1 MKYYIPTTILNLSN
15 ILSTDSISPV
25 AFYHKRNF
33 GSPHWTKIET
43 NVSENVLVLY
53 SRPFS
58 FSLETEGQEN
68 RPMFV
73 AIESEEEF
81 QQIGNDAFVCNH
93 TIYFDWN
100 TNFVFL
106 SEEDLKVACSLALI
120 SDSAKMYCL
129 YRDKRMIIHEVNNVY
144 FDNIVIDESPIDMK
158 YVDNDFRINTIKG
171 FLYGYY
177 VGGILTCRPQD
188 VGSTRALKQVY
199 ARIASMFSSYSFEG
213 KPSEELIKFEDEVK
227 GCIIEAINEQDEVN
241 KAYTKLIDISQKEIV
256 IKDFR
261 VVSINNIYIKEDC
274 DKELFASWIN
284 NILCDRKWGRSLNA
298 VKSQL
303 ADELTKDAIRV
314 YGTQKW
320 ASSSTRIFLNN
331 LRHSLAGE
339 YFHQEWDNGMLSSLA
354 AFIMRGDD
362 WKDMLE
368 FMQSKGMYDYRL
380 AFGLYGAW
388 TGFASI
394 PSDFTDSLFS
404 QDKQYVKTICDEFYQ
419 QIFGKAIPPVIKNE
433 EMLRDKVLKLWRNM
447 PSSLKKDEKKK
458 KGLDAA
464 LNEIGMSQNSE
475 LFLQVLSKQAGWK
488 TSKHAKYFIQNLSGL
503 FKI

>member
-1 MKYYIPTTILNLSN
+1 MKYYIPTTILNFGN

-25 AFYHKRNF
+25 AFYNKRNF
-33 GSPHWTKIET
+33 GSPHWKKIGA
-43 NVSENVLVLY
+43 NAPENILVLY
-53 SRPFS
+53 SSPFS
-58 FSLETEGQEN
+58 FSLETNGQEN

-81 QQIGNDAFVCNH
+81 QQIGKEAFVCNH

-106 SEEDLKVACSLALI
+106 SKEDLKVACSLAQI

-129 YRDKRMIIHEVNNVY
+129 YRDKRMIIHEV
-144 FDNIVIDESPIDMK
+144 DNLCADNTVIDELPIDMK
-158 YVDNDFRINTIKG
+158 YIDNDFRINKIKG

-188 VGSTRALKQVY
+188 VGSIRSLKQVY
-199 ARIASMFSSYSFEG
+199 AKIASILSSFSFEG
-213 KPSEELIKFEDEVK
+213 KPSEELLKYEDEVK
-227 GCIIEAINEQDEVN
+227 GCIIEAINEQNKVN
-241 KAYTKLIDISQKEIV
+241 KVYSKPIDTSRKEIV
-256 IKDFR
+256 IKDLR
-261 VVSINNIYIKEDC
+261 VDSINNIYIIEDC
-274 DKELFASWIN
+274 DKELFISWIN
-284 NILCDRKWGRSLNA
+284 NILCDRKWGRIINT
-298 VKSQL
+298 VKSLL

-314 YGTQKW
+314 YGTQRW
-320 ASSSTRIFLNN
+320 ESSSTRVFLND
-331 LRHSLAGE
+331 LRHSLAGD

-354 AFIMRGDD
+354 AFLMRGDD

-380 AFGLYGAW
+380 AFGLYGSW

-394 PSDFTDSLFS
+394 PTDFTDLLFS
-404 QDKQYVKTICDEFYQ
+404 QDKKYVKTVCDEFYQ
-419 QIFGKAIPPVIKNE
+419 QIFGMDIPPLIKHE
-433 EMLRDKVLKLWRNM
+433 EMLRDKVLKIWNNM
-447 PSSLKKDEKKK
+447 PSNLKKDEKKK
-458 KGLDAA
+458 KGLESA

-475 LFLQVLSKQAGWK
+475 QFLQILSKQTGWK